1 VARDDS
7 AGAGLGARVLEAFL
21 NDPVLAERAVEID
34 ADDEGGVIL
43 HGTVRSSR
51 EVAHAVTMA
60 GGVPGVRA
68 VRQRLRV
75 RTASRR

>member
-1 VARDDS
+1 
-7 AGAGLGARVLEAFL
+7 
-21 NDPVLAERAVEID
+21 
-34 ADDEGGVIL
+34 
-43 HGTVRSSR
+43 
-51 EVAHAVTMA
+51 VTMA